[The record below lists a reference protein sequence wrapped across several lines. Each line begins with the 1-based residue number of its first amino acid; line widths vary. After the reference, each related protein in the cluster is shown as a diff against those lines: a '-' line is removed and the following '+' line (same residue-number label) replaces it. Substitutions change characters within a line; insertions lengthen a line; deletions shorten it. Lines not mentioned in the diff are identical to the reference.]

1 MKLLT
6 SWRRLIT
13 THFLKMSQR
22 ETNRLVN
29 RHKLYLKIGLPGGI
43 NIEITE
49 TRRIII
55 TGEK

>member
-1 MKLLT
+1 
-6 SWRRLIT
+6 
-13 THFLKMSQR
+13 MSQR